1 MKRIANEVELI
12 SEIQDSVQGLIELVK
27 TQVKFAQ
34 EGNRAGDANTTERG
48 IFKGLLQL
56 GMQLMCLYFAGLG
69 DGDVGQFVEVDG
81 VKYKRG
87 GKPSPS
93 SLLTVFG
100 VIRFKR
106 FLYYR
111 IDNVKERSLKFVDCW
126 ANLPDCQASYFVT
139 DWLSRLGVKYTAY
152 EEAVRFVKDLFGLS
166 LSKHTAEDAVAD
178 LEVSYDAYE
187 ESREFLEVE
196 EEGELCVVQSDGKG
210 VPMHVSERTGEG
222 TKKEALT
229 GCVYTVNRHQRTAEA
244 VAKSLTSKDL
254 LSSEEK
260 QELMDRDRARNIHYR
275 SSLKN
280 SKEEEFEKLAKEV
293 NQRRGSRELVCV
305 LDGAAVL
312 LRLAGKHFP
321 DAKIILD
328 IIHVLDY
335 LWPAVHAFEKEGTAK
350 ADATACFWL
359 TLILSGKV
367 GSVIG
372 ALRQRITKSGHKLA
386 SKQKEDVK
394 AAIRYYENHRQ
405 YMRYDEYLEAGYPIG
420 TGVIESACGHIVK
433 DRMEISGARWKRNG
447 AEPVLHLRCVYNSN
461 EWVPYQEFHQNQQL
475 NHLYYRELAA

>member
-1 MKRIANEVELI
+1 MSRIVNELELI
-12 SEIQDSVQGLIELVK
+12 SEIQDSVQSLIELVK

-34 EGNRAGDANTTERG
+34 AGNRAGDANATERG
-48 IFKGLLQL
+48 IFKELLQL
-56 GMQLMCLYFAGLG
+56 GRQLMCLYFAGLG
-69 DGDVGQFVEVDG
+69 DGDVGQVVEVDG

-100 VIRFKR
+100 IIHFKR

-111 IDNVKERSLKFVDCW
+111 IDGVKERSLKFMDCW
-126 ANLPDCQASYFVT
+126 ANLPCCQASYFVT

-152 EEAVRFVKDLFGLS
+152 EEAVRFVKDLFGLR

-178 LEVSYDAYE
+178 LEVSYDDYE
-187 ESREFLEVE
+187 ESREFVEVE

-210 VPMHVSERTGEG
+210 VPMHVSERSGQG

-229 GCVYTVNRHQRTAEA
+229 GCVYTVNRHRRSAEA

-254 LSSEEK
+254 LNSDEER
-260 QELMDRDRARNIHYR
+260 ELRDRDRARNIHYR
-275 SSLKN
+275 SSLMR
-280 SKEEEFEKLAKEV
+280 SKEEEFKRLAEEV
-293 NQRRGSRELVCV
+293 EQRRGSRELVCV

-312 LRLAGKHFP
+312 LRLARENFS

-350 ADATACFWL
+350 ANATACFWL

-367 GSVIG
+367 GVVIG
-372 ALRQRITKSGHKLA
+372 ALRQRITKSGKKLT
-386 SKQKEDVK
+386 SKQREDVE
-394 AAIRYYENHRQ
+394 AAIRYYVNHRQ
-405 YMRYDEYLEAGYPIG
+405 YMCYDEYLEAGYPIG

-433 DRMEISGARWKRNG
+433 DRMEIAGARWKTNG

-461 EWVPYQEFHQNQQL
+461 EWESYQNFHQNKRC
-475 NHLYYRELAA
+475 NYLYYRELAA

>member
-1 MKRIANEVELI
+1 MSRITNELELI
-12 SEIQDSVQGLIELVK
+12 SEIQDSVNGLIELVK

-34 EGNRAGDANTTERG
+34 EGNRAGDANATERG

-56 GMQLMCLYFAGLG
+56 GKQLMILYFAGLG
-69 DGDVGQFVEVDG
+69 DGDDGKVVKVNGVD
-81 VKYKRG
+81 YERS

-100 VIRFKR
+100 VIPFKR

-111 IDNVKERSLKFVDCW
+111 MDGVKERSLKFLDSC
-126 ANLPDCQASYFVT
+126 ANLPDGQASYFVR
-139 DWLSRLGVKYTAY
+139 DWLCRLGVKYTAY

-166 LSKHTAEDAVAD
+166 LSKHTAEKAVAD
-178 LEVSYDAYE
+178 LDVSYKDYE
-187 ESREFLEVE
+187 ESRKGVQVE
-196 EEGELCVVQSDGKG
+196 EEGELCVAQCDGKG
-210 VPMHVSERTGEG
+210 VPMHVSERSGSG

-229 GCVYTVNRHQRTAEA
+229 GCVYTVNRHKRNPET
-244 VAKSLTSKDL
+244 VAGNLTSPDL

-260 QELMDRDRARNIHYR
+260 QELRKRDRSRNIHYR
-275 SSLKN
+275 SSLVQ
-280 SKEEEFEKLAKEV
+280 SKKEEFEKLSKEV
-293 NQRRGSRELVCV
+293 KHRRGSRELVCI

-312 LRLAGKHFP
+312 LLLAGKHFP

-335 LWPAVHAFEKEGTAK
+335 LWPAVHAFEKEGTARAK
-350 ADATACFWL
+350 ATACFWL

-367 GSVIG
+367 SSVIG
-372 ALRQRITKSGHKLA
+372 ALRQRITKSGKKLTD
-386 SKQKEDVK
+386 KQKEDVQ

-405 YMRYDEYLEAGYPIG
+405 FMHYDEYLEAGYPIG

-433 DRMEISGARWKRNG
+433 DRMEIAGARWKTNG
-447 AEPVLHLRCVYNSN
+447 AEPVLHLRCIYNSD
-461 EWVPYQEFHQNQQL
+461 EWASYLDFHQNQQG
-475 NHLYYRELAA
+475 NSLYYRELAA